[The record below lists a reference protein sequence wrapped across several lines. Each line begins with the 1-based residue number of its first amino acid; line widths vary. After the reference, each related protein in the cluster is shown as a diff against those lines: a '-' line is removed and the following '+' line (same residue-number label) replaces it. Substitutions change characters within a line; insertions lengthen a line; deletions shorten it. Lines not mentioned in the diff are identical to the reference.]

1 MGVVYEALD
10 RERDTRVALK
20 TLRHLNAEG
29 VFRFKNEFRAL
40 QDVQHPNLVSLDE
53 LIEEEGRWFLTMELI
68 EGTDFLAYVT
78 RAGGRGV
85 DAAFQPTDRMP
96 TALVPSS
103 GSAPGPQQLSGP
115 IFTSGAADITWDG
128 TNQPRYD
135 EERLRAALGQLA
147 RGLSALHGAGKLHR
161 DIKPPN
167 VLVSRAGRV
176 VLLDFGL
183 VANLEEHH
191 SRSSPNQVVGTSA
204 YMAPEQAASKPLGPP
219 ADWYAVGVVLYE
231 ALTGRLPFNG
241 PPLEIL
247 MNKQRFEPAPPRALV
262 PSVPRDL
269 DALCVELLRFE
280 PGARPSAREVLRR
293 LNVEEAFDA
302 SGAARVSSSSSQGQH
317 VPFVGR
323 EEELGTLRRAF
334 ADVRKGAG
342 ITVFIEGQ
350 SGVGKSALVR
360 HFTRGLLIDTPSAVV
375 LSGRCYERES
385 VPYKAFDG
393 VVDSLS
399 HYMMEIGRLK
409 AAAITP
415 QKAALLAQAFPVLRR
430 VEPIATAPVP
440 QHEVLD
446 PQELR
451 TRVFAGMRELLL
463 RLADREPVVVI
474 IDDLQWADADSLA
487 LLRELTRPPEP
498 PLLLLIATVREGS
511 AEAMGGGLLG
521 EVRLLGLN
529 PLPARHAHALATE
542 LIGRIAPTSAIDA
555 EAIVS
560 ESGGHPLFIDELV
573 RHGSLAV
580 RESTEPLRLEDALW
594 ARISRLEPAVQQV
607 LTLAVVAGAPIEQ
620 AALARAEGVDPLEL
634 SKRVAVLRV
643 ANLVKSSGARARD
656 AIEPFHDWV
665 RSACLSH
672 LPAAAKRACHRRL
685 AVALE
690 SLDRADPEALLM
702 HWEGAGELA
711 KAAKYAAIAAAR
723 ASDAFAFDRAA
734 LLYGTAIDLLPEGAP
749 ERRGLEEKRGD
760 ALANGGRGAEAAQ
773 AYMRSVPG
781 SNAAAALDLQRRA
794 AEQRLRSGHIDEG
807 LDTLRTVLGA
817 VGMELPRTPQSAL
830 TTLLWRRSL
839 IWLRGLGFTER
850 DASQLP
856 QSELTRIDICWSA
869 ANGLAM
875 VDVIRGAGFQS
886 QHLLLALGA
895 GEPYRVARA
904 IAMEGGYLA
913 SEGAAAAKRA
923 TALFDLAAGLAERA
937 GNPHAIALAT
947 LVRGNANY
955 FCGEWKLS
963 RERCEEAEANFRD
976 RCTGVSWEIHTA
988 QTFSLWS
995 LLWLGEVREF
1005 GRRVATLIGE
1015 AEERGDLYAL
1025 TAFRTARAQYGYPAA
1040 DDVVTGRREVA
1051 AVMERWSRQGFQLPH
1066 WWELFANGNLDLYEG
1081 GDAAYRRIEARWRAL
1096 ASSMLL
1102 RIQVLRLEALHLRA
1116 RGALA
1121 AAQALPGERSQ
1132 LAHFV
1137 RSLAIKM
1144 TRERVPWSDALA
1156 VAIQATVSNLEGRPA
1171 EAIARLDEAID
1182 RLGATDMPLIAAC
1195 ARRRK
1200 GQLIGGAEGNALIA
1214 TADAFMTAQRIAR
1227 PARMASM
1234 LMPGFPD

>member
-20 TLRHLNAEG
+20 TLRNLNAEG

-53 LIEEEGRWFLTMELI
+53 LIEEEGRWFLTMELV
-68 EGTDFLAYVT
+68 EGADFLGYVT
-78 RAGGRGV
+78 RRSGAAEGE
-85 DAAFQPTDRMP
+85 AAFQPTDRMP
-96 TALVPSS
+96 TGMVPSS
-103 GSAPGPQQLSGP
+103 ASRGSPEA
-115 IFTSGAADITWDG
+115 IFAAAATEATWDG

-147 RGLSALHGAGKLHR
+147 RGLSALHTAGKLHR

-167 VLVSRAGRV
+167 VLVTRTGRV

-204 YMAPEQAASKPLGPP
+204 YMAPEQAASKPLGPS

-262 PSVPRDL
+262 PAVPRDL
-269 DALCVELLRFE
+269 DALCVELLRFD

-302 SGAARVSSSSSQGQH
+302 SGAARVSASSSQGQ
-317 VPFVGR
+317 VAPFVGR

-342 ITVFIEGQ
+342 VTVFVEGQ

-360 HFTRGLLIDTPSAVV
+360 QFTRGLLIETPGAVV
-375 LSGRCYERES
+375 LAGRCYERES

-399 HYMMEIGRLK
+399 HYMMEIGKLK

-463 RLADREPVVVI
+463 RLADREPVVVV

-498 PLLLLIATVREGS
+498 PLLLLIATLRDGS
-511 AEAMGGGLLG
+511 AATMASGLLG
-521 EVRLLGLN
+521 EVRQLRVD
-529 PLPARHAHALATE
+529 PLPPRHARALAAE
-542 LIGRIAPTSAIDA
+542 LIGRIAPTSALDA
-555 EAIVS
+555 EAIVG

-573 RHGSLAV
+573 RHGSLSV
-580 RESTEPLRLEDALW
+580 RESPTPLRLDDALW

-665 RSACLSH
+665 RSSCLSH
-672 LPAAAKRACHRRL
+672 LPAVAKRACHRRL

-702 HWEGAGELA
+702 HWQGAGESA

-723 ASDAFAFDRAA
+723 AADAFAFDRAA
-734 LLYGTAIDLLPEGAP
+734 VLYGTAIDLLPEGAT
-749 ERRGLEEKRGD
+749 ERRGFEEKRGD
-760 ALANGGRGAEAAQ
+760 ALANGGRGGEAAEAYLRA
-773 AYMRSVPG
+773 VPG
-781 SNAAAALDLQRRA
+781 ANAATALDLQRRA
-794 AEQRLRSGHIDEG
+794 AEQRLRSGWIDEG
-807 LDTLRTVLGA
+807 LETLRTVLGA
-817 VGMELPRTPQSAL
+817 VGMELPKTPRSAL
-830 TTLLWRRSL
+830 ATLLWRRSR
-839 IWLRGLGFTER
+839 IWMRGLGFAER
-850 DASQLP
+850 DASQLS
-856 QSELTRIDICWSA
+856 QAELTRIDICWSA

-875 VDVIRGAGFQS
+875 VDVIRGAGFQA
-886 QHLLLALGA
+886 QHLLLALDA

-904 IAMEGGYLA
+904 IAMEGAYLA
-913 SEGAAAAKRA
+913 TEGAPAAKA
-923 TALFDLAAGLAERA
+923 TTELFDLAAGLAARA
-937 GNPHAIALAT
+937 GNPHAVALST
-947 LVRGNANY
+947 LVRGNADY
-955 FCGEWKLS
+955 FRGSWKLA
-963 RERCEEAEANFRD
+963 RQRCDEAEAIFRD

-1005 GRRVATLIGE
+1005 WRRAATLIVE

-1025 TAFRTARAQYGYPAA
+1025 TAFRTARAQYGYPAV
-1040 DDVVTGRREVA
+1040 DDVESGRGEVA
-1051 AVMERWSRQGFQLPH
+1051 EVMQRWSRQGFQLPH
-1066 WWELFANGNLDLYEG
+1066 WWELFALGNLDLYEG
-1081 GDAAYRRIEARWRAL
+1081 GAAAHARIEARWPAL

-1102 RIQVLRLEALHLRA
+1102 RIQVLRLEATHFRA

-1121 AAQALPGERSQ
+1121 AARATPAERASRARFAQ
-1132 LAHFV
+1132 GLAGKI
-1137 RSLAIKM
+1137 A
-1144 TRERVPWSDALA
+1144 RERVPWSDALA
-1156 VAIQATVSNLEGRPA
+1156 AAVRAGVAHLGERPE
-1171 EAIARLDEAID
+1171 EALVLLDEAI
-1182 RLGATDMPLIAAC
+1182 RGFGAADMALMAAT
-1195 ARRRK
+1195 AKRRK
-1200 GQLIGGAEGNALIA
+1200 GELLGGAEGGALIA
-1214 TADAFMTAQRIAR
+1214 AADAFMRAQRIAR
-1227 PARMASM
+1227 PERITAM